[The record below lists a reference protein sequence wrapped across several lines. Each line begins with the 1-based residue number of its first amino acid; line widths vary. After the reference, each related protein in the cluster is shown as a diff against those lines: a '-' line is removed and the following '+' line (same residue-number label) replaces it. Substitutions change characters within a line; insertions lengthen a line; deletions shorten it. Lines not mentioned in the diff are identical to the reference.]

1 MALEDKFRQHD
12 AQVVDKYHDP
22 NANYTMN
29 ERDYVLRPSA
39 HLAGPITITLPKV
52 TDAKGRFY
60 SIIARAASAVNTI
73 TITDQN
79 DSECWIAD
87 IVFDG
92 KCDGVLLYS
101 DGLAWITC
109 GWVNKGYFLATTHAP
124 GTATA
129 TSLAPTTQRGTTVA
143 PTTLA
148 TSVAPTTVG

>member
-22 NANYTMN
+22 NADYTMS

-39 HLAGPITITLPKV
+39 QLAGPITMTLPKV
-52 TDAKGRFY
+52 ADAKGRFY

-79 DSECWIAD
+79 DSECWMGD
-87 IVFDG
+87 IVLNG
-92 KCDGVLLYS
+92 KCDGALFYS
-101 DGLAWITC
+101 DGLAWILIA
-109 GWVNKGYFLATTHAP
+109 GVGKSVELATTAGP

-129 TSLAPTTQRGTTVA
+129 TSLAPSTAATLA
-143 PTTLA
+143 PT
-148 TSVAPTTVG
+148 S